1 MPSNLPTSQLAYPT
15 HIIPLPLPCPS
26 QTVNAENAC
35 PAKNR
40 ATAAMTPRSKHR
52 EPVSNMLRVFHST
65 RRPQGTGKN
74 PPPQNNLLH
83 STNTARRHHQ
93 RGQGKTSSA
102 PAAEGSRIR
111 NAVRHES
118 GTHQQTAPQQQKEA
132 LEWSHP
138 PACMEG
144 RRRKANSILCRLSG
158 KKLVPIRTD
167 REHQPGHGP
176 LPGIHKRSGQRAIGQ
191 SGPTP
196 Q

>member
-26 QTVNAENAC
+26 QTVNAERAC

-40 ATAAMTPRSKHR
+40 ATAAMPPRSKHR

-102 PAAEGSRIR
+102 QEAA
-111 NAVRHES
+111 S
-118 GTHQQTAPQQQKEA
+118 GTPSGTNRKPINKQRPNNKRKPLNGANPPPPVWKEGAGKQTASSAVSPGKN
-132 LEWSHP
+132 LY
-138 PACMEG
+138 
-144 RRRKANSILCRLSG
+144 LSG
-158 KKLVPIRTD
+158 RIGTTSPDMALCPAFISA
-167 REHQPGHGP
+167 PGKGP
-176 LPGIHKRSGQRAIGQ
+176 
-191 SGPTP
+191 
-196 Q
+196 

>member
-26 QTVNAENAC
+26 QTVNAERAC

-40 ATAAMTPRSKHR
+40 DTAAMPPRHKHR

-102 PAAEGSRIR
+102 QAA
-111 NAVRHES
+111 
-118 GTHQQTAPQQQKEA
+118 
-132 LEWSHP
+132 
-138 PACMEG
+138 EG

-167 REHQPGHGP
+167 RDHQPGHGP